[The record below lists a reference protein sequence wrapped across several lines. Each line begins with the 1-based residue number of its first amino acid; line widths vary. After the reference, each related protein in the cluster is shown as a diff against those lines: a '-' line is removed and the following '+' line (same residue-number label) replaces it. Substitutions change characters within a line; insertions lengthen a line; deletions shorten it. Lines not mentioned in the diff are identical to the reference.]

1 MTVKIEKRFESPR
14 WMEWGLPLIA
24 LALAFSAGALLL
36 VPMGVS
42 PLEAYGAMIRGSL
55 ADGYGLSETVVKA
68 IPIALCSLAVA
79 LAFTMLVW
87 NIGAEGQLVAG
98 ALAATAAVRCF
109 PSEQA
114 PLMLGTMMIMAA
126 LAGGLWG
133 AFAGWLKAKWSVNE
147 IITTLMMNYIA
158 ILGLEYFVYGPWRDP
173 ASLGFPLTK
182 AFHGAA
188 RLPQFFGTRVHGGLF
203 LALLA
208 ALALH
213 IVLRW
218 TRWGYEIRVIGQN
231 ARAAAYA
238 GMATSRH
245 IVAVLFLSGAIA
257 GLAGMGEVAGLQ
269 GRLQPGFSVGYG
281 FTAII
286 VAWLA
291 RLNPFAI
298 LVVSFFMGALLVGGD
313 TLQVVMR
320 LPLSS
325 VQVLQGLILF
335 CVLGGEFFRHYRLR
349 FHRGESDV

>member
-1 MTVKIEKRFESPR
+1 MRIRIEKRFDSPR
-14 WMEWGLPLIA
+14 WMDWGLPLIA
-24 LALAFSAGALLL
+24 LLLAFGAGALLL
-36 VPMGVS
+36 AALGVS
-42 PLEAYGAMIRGSL
+42 PLKAYAEMIRGAL
-55 ADGYGLSETVVKA
+55 GDGYGLSETVVKA
-68 IPIALCSLAVA
+68 IPLALCGQAVA

-87 NIGAEGQLVAG
+87 NIGAEGQLVVG
-98 ALAATAAVRCF
+98 ALAATAAVRF
-109 PSEQA
+109 LPSENFLVMVT
-114 PLMLGTMMIMAA
+114 LMTAASA

-133 AFAGWLKAKWSVNE
+133 ALAGWLKAKWSVNE

-158 ILGLEYFVYGPWRDP
+158 ILGLEYLVYGPWRDP
-173 ASLGFPLTK
+173 TSLGFPLTPI
-182 AFHGAA
+182 FHEAA
-188 RLPQFFGTRVHGGLF
+188 RLPQFFGTRIHAGLF
-203 LALLA
+203 LALLT
-208 ALALH
+208 ALLLRV
-213 IVLRW
+213 VLRW
-218 TRWGYEIRVIGQN
+218 SRWGYEIRVIGQN

-245 IVAVLFLSGAIA
+245 IVLVLFISGAVA

-298 LVVSFFMGALLVGGD
+298 LAVSFLMGALLVGGD

-335 CVLGGEFFRHYRLR
+335 FVLGGEFFRNYRLHFLKR
-349 FHRGESDV
+349 EGDA